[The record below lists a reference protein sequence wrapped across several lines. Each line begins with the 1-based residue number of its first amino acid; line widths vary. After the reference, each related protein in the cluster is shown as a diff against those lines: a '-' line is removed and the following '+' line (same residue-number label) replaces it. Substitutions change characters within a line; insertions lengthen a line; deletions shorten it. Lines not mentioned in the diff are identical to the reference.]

1 MSIIFDSKT
10 VGDLDE
16 KYTKIVYKC
25 MIYKMWLMIKIVPLV
40 DFNSVINLLFF
51 ILSFVSGKTIETK
64 EV

>member
-16 KYTKIVYKC
+16 KYTKIVYKY